1 MQLAP
6 AHFLMSYHTRS
17 GRIDIVRL
25 CWPSSRFV
33 ERFKRQS
40 R

>member
-1 MQLAP
+1 MQLAL
-6 AHFLMSYHTRS
+6 ANFLMSYNTRS
-17 GRIDIVRL
+17 DHIDIVRL
-25 CWPSSRFV
+25 CWLSSRLF